1 MKTESPWLI
10 VNIDSDVTKAILVEK
25 GDGRYLVKGKGEAPT
40 TVGSPDLDVMI
51 GVKRAIDALET
62 SLGSES
68 QVWDD
73 SEARQILCSSST
85 SGGLH
90 MMVAGLISMIST
102 ESAQRAALGAGALL
116 LDVFSKNDA
125 RPDYKMVERMRS
137 LRPDIFLLAGGVDG
151 GAVDQVLGMA
161 GLVSSSDIDPRFGSM
176 YKLPIIYAGNV
187 ELRDK
192 IESVMREEKYAIK
205 HVDNIRPVIEREN
218 LGPAREGI
226 YDAYMEHVIIHSPGY
241 DRLVKM
247 VEGQI
252 MPSQA
257 AIGRVLYAYAA
268 QRNVNLVAVDVGSA
282 TTDVYSVFNGLFNRS
297 LNADIGLRY
306 GISNVMKQV
315 GVEKILQWV
324 PEERGE
330 RELRNIV
337 GNMMILQPESLSGD
351 EVSVQQAAAREAIK
365 LALESHREIASRL
378 KGISL
383 RRSIADMFEQ
393 AIEDTDLDMMK
404 AQVVVG
410 RGEVFES
417 YSDDAGSALLLMD
430 ALEPSG
436 VTELLIDKSS
446 ILPQLGMLCD
456 KNSEAALQILS
467 DECLVRLGTCIAPS
481 GTASRGDEVLRLSLT
496 SSGGKEIAEQARFG
510 ELKLIHLDPNESAQ
524 VELTPSRR
532 FDLGRGRGKRF
543 VQTLQGGELGL
554 IIDARGRPL
563 SGPSDK
569 SDLVRWR
576 ANLVGGGT
584 ESASG
589 GS

>member
-1 MKTESPWLI
+1 VKTENPWLI
-10 VNIDSDVTKAILVEK
+10 INIDSDKTKAILVEK
-25 GDGRYLVKGKGEAPT
+25 GDNRYFVKGKGESST

-51 GVKRAIDALET
+51 GVKRAIDSLET
-62 SLGSES
+62 SLGSKS
-68 QVWDD
+68 LGWDD
-73 SEARQILCSSST
+73 TEDRRILCSSST

-116 LDVFSKNDA
+116 LDVFSKNDV
-125 RPDYKMVERMRS
+125 RQDYKIVERMRS

-151 GAVDQVLGMA
+151 GAVNQVLGMA
-161 GLVSSSDIDPRFGSM
+161 GLVSSSDIDPRFGSI

-192 IESVMREEKYAIK
+192 IESVMNEEKYAIK

-247 VEGQI
+247 VEGKI

-257 AIGRVLYAYAA
+257 AIGKVLYAYAT
-268 QRNVNLVAVDVGSA
+268 QRNINLVAVDVGSA

-306 GISNVMKQV
+306 GISNVMKLV
-315 GVEKILQWV
+315 GVEKILQWI

-351 EVSVQQAAAREAIK
+351 EVSVQQAVAREAIK
-365 LALESHREIASRL
+365 LALQSHKEIASRL

-383 RRSIADMFEQ
+383 KRSIADMFEQ
-393 AIEDTDLDMMK
+393 AIEDTYLDMMK

-410 RGEVFES
+410 RGEVFKS
-417 YSDDAGSALLLMD
+417 YSDDASSALLLMD

-436 VTELLIDKSS
+436 VTELLVDKSS

-467 DECLVRLGTCIAPS
+467 DECLVRLGTCLAPS

-496 SSGGKEIAEQARFG
+496 SSGGRETSEQAHFG
-510 ELKLIHLDPNESAQ
+510 ELKLIRLDPNESAQ
-524 VELTPSRR
+524 VDLTPSRR
-532 FDLGRGRGKRF
+532 FDLGRGRGKRL
-543 VQTLQGGELGL
+543 VQTLHGGELGL

-563 SGPSDK
+563 SGPRDK
-569 SDLVRWR
+569 SDLVWWR
-576 ANLVGGGT
+576 ANIVGG
-584 ESASG
+584 EINSASG

>member
-25 GDGRYLVKGKGEAPT
+25 GDGRYFVKGKGEALT

-51 GVKRAIDALET
+51 GVKRAIDSLET
-62 SLGSES
+62 SLGSKS
-68 QVWDD
+68 LVWDD
-73 SEARQILCSSST
+73 TEGRRILCSSST

-125 RPDYKMVERMRS
+125 RPDYKIVERMRS

-161 GLVSSSDIDPRFGSM
+161 GLVSSSDIDPRFGSI

-187 ELRDK
+187 ELRDE
-192 IESVMREEKYAIK
+192 IESVMSEEKYAIK

-257 AIGRVLYAYAA
+257 AIGRVLYAYAT

-315 GVEKILQWV
+315 GVEEILQWI

-351 EVSVQQAAAREAIK
+351 EVSVQQAVAREAIK

-393 AIEDTDLDMMK
+393 AIEDTYLDMMK

-410 RGEVFES
+410 RGEVFKS
-417 YSDDAGSALLLMD
+417 SSDDAGSALLLMD

-436 VTELLIDKSS
+436 VTELLVDRSS

-481 GTASRGDEVLRLSLT
+481 GTASRGDEVLRLSLI
-496 SSGGKEIAEQARFG
+496 SSGGKEIVEQARFG

-532 FDLGRGRGKRF
+532 FDLGRGRGKRL

-563 SGPSDK
+563 SGPRDK

-576 ANLVGGGT
+576 ENLVGGGT

>member
-1 MKTESPWLI
+1 MI
-10 VNIDSDVTKAILVEK
+10 INIDSDVTKAILVEK
-25 GDGRYLVKGKGEAPT
+25 GDDRYYVRGRGEAPT
-40 TVGSPDLDVMI
+40 TIGSPDLDVMI
-51 GVKRAIDALET
+51 GVKRAIDSLET

-68 QVWDD
+68 QGWDD
-73 SEARQILCSSST
+73 AGGRQILCSSST

-125 RPDYKMVERMRS
+125 RPDYKIVERMRS
-137 LRPDIFLLAGGVDG
+137 LRPDIFLLAGGIDG

-161 GLVSSSDIDPRFGSM
+161 GLVTSSDINPRFGSV

-192 IESVMREEKYAIK
+192 IESVLNEEKYAVR
-205 HVDNIRPVIEREN
+205 HVENIRPVIEREN

-241 DRLVKM
+241 ERLIKT

-257 AIGRVLYAYAA
+257 AIGRVLYAYAV

-315 GVEKILQWV
+315 GVEKILQWI

-351 EVSVQQAAAREAIK
+351 EISVQQAVAREAIK
-365 LALESHREIASRL
+365 LALESHKEIASRL

-383 RRSIADMFEQ
+383 RRTIADMFEQ
-393 AIEDTDLDMMK
+393 TIEETYLDMMK

-410 RGEVFES
+410 RGEVFKS
-417 YSDDAGSALLLMD
+417 NSDAASSALLLMD

-436 VTELLIDKSS
+436 VTELLVDKSS

-456 KNSEAALQILS
+456 KNGEAALQILS

-481 GTASRGDEVLRLSLT
+481 GVASRGDEVLQLALT
-496 SSGGKEIAEQARFG
+496 RSSGEEIVEQAHFG
-510 ELKLIHLDPNESAQ
+510 ELKLIHLDPNESVQ
-524 VELTPSRR
+524 VELTPNRR
-532 FDLGRGRGKRF
+532 FDLGVGKGKRL
-543 VQTLQGGELGL
+543 VQTLHGGGLGL

-563 SGPSDK
+563 SGPRDK
-569 SDLVRWR
+569 ADLVQWR
-576 ANLVGGGT
+576 ENLVGGGIK
-584 ESASG
+584 SQSG
-589 GS
+589 GA